1 MYCNMKGKL
10 IIFSAPSGSGKT
22 TIVRHLLGRY
32 RQLAFS
38 ISATSR
44 EPRKNERDGVDYYF
58 LTVDDFR
65 KKIEDDKFLEWE
77 EVYTG
82 QYYGTLRAE
91 VERLRAA
98 GKHVVFDIDV
108 VGGVRLKQEFG
119 NDALAIFIQPPSLE
133 IMEKRLRERGTDSEE
148 QLLKRLGK
156 AHEELSYAGQ
166 FDHVLI
172 NDRLE
177 DSLKKAE
184 AFIRTFAHF

>member
-1 MYCNMKGKL
+1 MKGKL

-22 TIVRHLLGRY
+22 TIVRHLLRLFP
-32 RQLAFS
+32 RLAFS

-44 EPRKNERDGVDYYF
+44 DPRKNEKEGVDYYF

-65 KKIEDDKFLEWE
+65 KKIEEGEFLEWE
-77 EVYTG
+77 EVYAG

-91 VERLRAA
+91 VERLRKA

-108 VGGVRLKQEFG
+108 FGGVRLKQEFG
-119 NDALAIFIQPPSLE
+119 NNALAIFIQPPSLE
-133 IMEKRLRERGTDSEE
+133 IMENRLRERGTDSEE

-156 AHEELSYAGQ
+156 AREELSYADQ

-177 DSLKKAE
+177 DTLKKAE
-184 AFIRTFAHF
+184 ELIRTFAHI